1 MRNKILL
8 AEDETTLSTI
18 ISETLEDEGYEVIA
32 ATNGVDGLA
41 AFRSDHP
48 DIVIADVMMPRMD
61 GFEMARHIRNT
72 NPDVPLIFLTALSSI
87 SDIETGFDIGADDYL
102 KKPFKMR
109 ELILRIRALL
119 KRRNIPTSRE
129 DAPEKNEIP
138 IGEYIFD
145 AIGNKLIRGSHV
157 IELSRIE
164 AMILLFL
171 INHRGITVRSSEL
184 MEFVWQHDDYYNR
197 NSLHGYIHKLRKHLR
212 HDPNVSIINLRG
224 IGYRLAITT

>member
-1 MRNKILL
+1 M
-8 AEDETTLSTI
+8 STI

-32 ATNGVDGLA
+32 VTNGVDGLA

-72 NPDVPLIFLTALSSI
+72 DPDVPLIFLTALSSI

-119 KRRNIPTSRE
+119 KRRNTAIRE
-129 DAPEKNEIP
+129 EIPEKNEIP

-145 AIGNKLIRGSHV
+145 TIGNKLTRGSNV

-171 INHRGITVRSSEL
+171 INHKGMTVRSSEL

-197 NSLHGYIHKLRKHLR
+197 NSLHGYIHKLRKHLH

>member
-1 MRNKILL
+1 MSNKILL
-8 AEDETTLSTI
+8 AEDEATLSTI
-18 ISETLEDEGYEVIA
+18 ISETLEDEEYEVIA
-32 ATNGVDGLA
+32 VTNGVDGLA

-72 NPDVPLIFLTALSSI
+72 DPDVPLIFLTALSSI

-119 KRRNIPTSRE
+119 KRRNTIIRE
-129 DAPEKNEIP
+129 EMPEKNDIQ
-138 IGEYIFD
+138 IGEYVFD
-145 AIGNKLIRGSHV
+145 AIGNRLTRGSHV

-171 INHRGITVRSSEL
+171 VNHRGMTVRSSEL

-197 NSLHGYIHKLRKHLR
+197 NSLHGYIHKLRKHLH

>member
-8 AEDETTLSTI
+8 AEDEATLSTI

-32 ATNGVDGLA
+32 VTNGVDGLA

-72 NPDVPLIFLTALSSI
+72 DPDVPLIFLTALSSI

-119 KRRNIPTSRE
+119 KRRNTAIRE
-129 DAPEKNEIP
+129 EIPEKNEIP

-145 AIGNKLIRGSHV
+145 TIGNKLTRGSNV

-171 INHRGITVRSSEL
+171 INHKGMTVRSSEL

-197 NSLHGYIHKLRKHLR
+197 NSLHGYIHKLRKHLH

-224 IGYRLAITT
+224 IGYRLAVTT

>member
-8 AEDETTLSTI
+8 AEDEATLSTI

-32 ATNGVDGLA
+32 VTNGVDGLA

-72 NPDVPLIFLTALSSI
+72 DPDVPLIFLTALSSI

-119 KRRNIPTSRE
+119 KRRNTAIRE
-129 DAPEKNEIP
+129 EIPEKNEIP

-145 AIGNKLIRGSHV
+145 AIGNKLTRGSNV

-171 INHRGITVRSSEL
+171 INHKGMTVRSSEL

-197 NSLHGYIHKLRKHLR
+197 NSLHGYIHKLRKHLH

>member
-8 AEDETTLSTI
+8 AEDEATLSTI

-32 ATNGVDGLA
+32 VTNGVDGLA

-72 NPDVPLIFLTALSSI
+72 DPDVPLIFLTALSSI

-119 KRRNIPTSRE
+119 KRRNTAIRE
-129 DAPEKNEIP
+129 EIPEKNEIP

-145 AIGNKLIRGSHV
+145 TIGNKLTRGSNV

-171 INHRGITVRSSEL
+171 INHKGMTVRSSEL

-197 NSLHGYIHKLRKHLR
+197 NSLHGYIHKLRKHLH

>member
-1 MRNKILL
+1 MRNNILL
-8 AEDETTLSTI
+8 AEDEATLSTI

-32 ATNGVDGLA
+32 VTNGVDGLA

-72 NPDVPLIFLTALSSI
+72 DPDVPLIFLTALSSI

-129 DAPEKNEIP
+129 DVPEKNEIP
-138 IGEYIFD
+138 IGEYVFD
-145 AIGNKLIRGSHV
+145 TIGNKLTRCSHV

-171 INHRGITVRSSEL
+171 VNHRGMTVRSSEL

-197 NSLHGYIHKLRKHLR
+197 NSLHGYIHKLRKHLH

-224 IGYRLAITT
+224 IGYRLAVTT

>member
-8 AEDETTLSTI
+8 AEDEATLSTI

-72 NPDVPLIFLTALSSI
+72 DPDVPLIFLTALSSI

-119 KRRNIPTSRE
+119 KRRNTAIRE
-129 DAPEKNEIP
+129 EIPEKNEIP

-145 AIGNKLIRGSHV
+145 TIGNKLTRGLHV

-171 INHRGITVRSSEL
+171 VNHKGMTVRSSEL

-224 IGYRLAITT
+224 IGYRLAVVTT